1 MQASMRRS
9 FRRELDEAMLPL
21 RLARRP
27 KGKGKKGW
35 VRSVREA
42 TGIPVEELARRM
54 GVKRWEIRRL
64 ELAEEDSRIQ
74 LGTLRRAAEG
84 LGCELVYGLVPKEG
98 TLEELAAAQAE
109 VREAALVRRQ
119 YARNE
124 PLLQF
129 FDWRE
134 SMRKAMRAHLR
145 REGYRVRPAKTD
157 RGVAQELA
165 QFERNVKLLKMAG
178 TLGPFIKEFMEER
191 EGAIDQSGSGRPALP
206 PGSDK

>member
-64 ELAEEDSRIQ
+64 ELAEEGSRIQ

-84 LGCELVYGLVPKEG
+84 LGCELV
-98 TLEELAAAQAE
+98 
-109 VREAALVRRQ
+109 RRR